1 MTHDVLDL
9 LLQWRQ
15 SPDEAWVLAVLTHV
29 QGSSYRKPG
38 AMMLFHP
45 LGKSYGMLSGGCL
58 EADLRRHAQNVI
70 QSQCV
75 AQIEYDA
82 SDESDSSYQLGCGG
96 IVNIMLV
103 TVTQANDYLGFAG
116 LFSALEQ
123 GNSINYELSLPKNG
137 SPCQQVFAQLVP
149 VPKASIPLASRLKTA
164 DMLHRQGAMS
174 HQDNRLR
181 IHLAPPLALGIFGA
195 GLDAQPLAAMAQQ
208 LGWQVTV
215 FDERSAYGRFYDF
228 PNALVCKGDIEQI
241 DTQQLKRLDAAVV
254 MSHNLNLDAKALS
267 VLATYSSQHLA
278 YLALLGPPQRRDRVL
293 RLAGLTSTDI
303 KCFFSAPA
311 GLALGGELPSSVAL
325 SILSQCHG
333 VLHGSAI
340 IALDEVMRCPE

>member
-9 LLQWRQ
+9 LRQWHQ
-15 SPDEAWVLAVLTHV
+15 SPDEAWVLAVLTQV

-58 EADLRRHAQNVI
+58 EADLRRHAQKVI
-70 QSQCV
+70 QSQCI
-75 AQIEYDA
+75 AQLEYDA

-103 TVTQANDYLGFAG
+103 TVTKANDYLGFN
-116 LFSALEQ
+116 ALLGALTQ
-123 GNSINYELSLPKNG
+123 GDSVEYQLSLPAHA
-137 SPCQQVFAQLVP
+137 SPCQQASAKLNIVP
-149 VPKASIPLASRLKTA
+149 LSASMARPQMNGVRHSVTPHKHDVLSV
-164 DMLHRQGAMS
+164 
-174 HQDNRLR
+174 
-181 IHLAPPLALGIFGA
+181 HLAPPITLGIFGA
-195 GLDAQPLAAMAQQ
+195 GLDAQPVAAMAQQ
-208 LGWQVTV
+208 LGWQVSV
-215 FDERSAYGRFYDF
+215 FDERSAYGRLYDF
-228 PNALVCKGDIEQI
+228 PSVKVVKGPFDTIEAAI
-241 DTQQLKRLDAAVV
+241 LKRLDAAVI

-267 VLATYSSQHLA
+267 MLVPYSQQKLA

-293 RLAGLTSTDI
+293 RLAGLTLAEFS
-303 KCFFSAPA
+303 CFFSAPA

-325 SILSQCHG
+325 SIVSQCHG

-340 IALDEVMRCPE
+340 IPLDEVMAWS